1 MPCRPLELLK
11 AATGILVS
19 SFASSSAIT
28 LKSSSSVYLSLLVLS
43 LSFLSVAEGELEE
56 RIVVGLRWYT
66 WLFIVEVACA
76 VEDEIWTI
84 SGAGSTCLSILLAD
98 PPFEVFFTSSDA
110 VDLGFSGLDDLSE
123 SSSDDSLSSSMRF

>member
-1 MPCRPLELLK
+1 
-11 AATGILVS
+11 
-19 SFASSSAIT
+19 
-28 LKSSSSVYLSLLVLS
+28 VYLSLLVLS

-76 VEDEIWTI
+76 EEDEIWTM
-84 SGAGSTCLSILLAD
+84 SGAGSTYLSRLLAD
-98 PPFEVFFTSSDA
+98 PLFEVFFTSSDA